1 MNGKRVHIWN
11 CKDCLKNWQKLHTHK
26 KVMKHRIWLHASVT
40 HSTRWAW
47 PPVDWGDTNTSI
59 QWSTTLCHQVVF
71 ACAFGAV
78 STTQGEAYCSNKKT
92 GATLTCFQHI
102 PLPLGPW
109 IFKTIFQLD
118 CLKSTWAWWPASHV
132 QYIYIYMI
140 CWTLYL
146 IWFVTIL
153 WERICSL
160 GMLESPSPA
169 HGKLKNTYSIVETCK
184 WTLWILKA
192 PSTCIIL

>member
-1 MNGKRVHIWN
+1 
-11 CKDCLKNWQKLHTHK
+11 
-26 KVMKHRIWLHASVT
+26 MKHRIWLHASVT

-78 STTQGEAYCSNKKT
+78 STTRGEACCSNMKT
-92 GATLTCFQHI
+92 EASIILLSAHTLGLWT
-102 PLPLGPW
+102 
-109 IFKTIFQLD
+109 FKTIFQLD

-132 QYIYIYMI
+132 QYVYIYMI
-140 CWTLYL
+140 CLTLYL
-146 IWFVTIL
+146 IWFVTL
-153 WERICSL
+153 LREHICSL

-169 HGKLKNTYSIVETCK
+169 HAKLKNTYSIFETCK
-184 WTLWILKA
+184 
-192 PSTCIIL
+192 